1 MKPVRASSEYT
12 VPSSLPRKR
21 RPAAIVGW
29 PNVDVAFGNPKAH
42 FSFKAGTCCAV
53 RPGSGWKRV
62 FARSTPQPF
71 QAALPLGLAAVSAQ
85 EPARD
90 STAALTL
97 DRNSA
102 TVRRS
107 LTLRAAPCG

>member
-1 MKPVRASSEYT
+1 MQPVRASSEYT

-21 RPAAIVGW
+21 RPPAMVGW

-42 FSFKAGTCCAV
+42 FSFKAGTCSAV

-71 QAALPLGLAAVSAQ
+71 QVAPPLGLRSTFDAKAG
-85 EPARD
+85 ARFD
-90 STAALTL
+90 GRVNAREKFRDGAAL
-97 DRNSA
+97 A
-102 TVRRS
+102 
-107 LTLRAAPCG
+107 